1 MSCDLYYRLHVFPI
15 EIPPLRE
22 RKEDIPLLVEY
33 FIDRYARKAGKCI
46 TRPAGELGICENGLQ
61 SRGSL
66 RWPVLP
72 APAFP
77 RHAGPVPQSQPPLGK
92 QVSACGFTPYTGFS
106 LDLSQR
112 PSELSQ
118 CDDLLFFPSL
128 KALLMPTEPTRAAVD
143 VDVPSNK

>member
-46 TRPAGELGICENGLQ
+46 TRPAGELGIFENGLQ

-66 RWPVLP
+66 HWPVLLVGGHFVGRFCRRLP
-72 APAFP
+72 FP
-77 RHAGPVPQSQPPLGK
+77 GTRD
-92 QVSACGFTPYTGFS
+92 PYRS
-106 LDLSQR
+106 PSR
-112 PSELSQ
+112 P
-118 CDDLLFFPSL
+118 
-128 KALLMPTEPTRAAVD
+128 
-143 VDVPSNK
+143 